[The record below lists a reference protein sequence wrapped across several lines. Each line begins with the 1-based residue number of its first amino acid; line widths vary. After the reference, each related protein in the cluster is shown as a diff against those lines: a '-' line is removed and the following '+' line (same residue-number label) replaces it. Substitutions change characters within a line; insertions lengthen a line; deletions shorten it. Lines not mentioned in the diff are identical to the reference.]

1 MPRKRPRADTAC
13 MEAAATQSASLP
25 VNALE
30 YVKQR
35 LAQMHPAYFAM
46 AMATG
51 IVSLAAD
58 QLGLSAFARLLLW
71 LNLPAYCFI
80 WLAFV
85 LRIALFPSRVL
96 ADLSSHQRGPGFF
109 TAVAATSVVG
119 TQIVL
124 LLGNWPLALAL
135 WWLALVL
142 WFGLTCAI
150 FVGLSVKE
158 EKPTLAEG
166 INGGWLLA
174 VVAPQ
179 SVVVLGC
186 AVGADRILGHEIS
199 LFILMSLWLCGGML
213 YIWMISLIFFRYMF
227 FKFVPSDL
235 MPPYWINMGAVAI
248 STLAGARLAL
258 SGGDVPL
265 VASMLPFI
273 KGLTLMFWATAT
285 WWIPILVILGVWRH
299 RVRGFAL
306 KYDPLYWGLVFPL
319 GMYSVCTLQ
328 LSKVLDVPFLV
339 GLSRVFV
346 VLALVAWVL
355 TLFGLATRL
364 LYVVLL
370 AMRRKE
376 PASTMPAVLANQQ
389 TGRLS

>member
-1 MPRKRPRADTAC
+1 MPRKGPRADTAC

>member
-1 MPRKRPRADTAC
+1 MTQHATRPAG
-13 MEAAATQSASLP
+13 
-25 VNALE
+25 ALE
-30 YVKQR
+30 YARQR

-58 QLGLSAFARLLLW
+58 QLGLNAFARVLLW
-71 LNLPAYCFI
+71 LNIPAYCFL
-80 WLAFV
+80 WLALG
-85 LRIALFPSRVL
+85 LRIALFPARVL

-119 TQIVL
+119 TQFVL
-124 LLGNWPLALAL
+124 LLGNWPVALAL

-258 SGGDVPL
+258 AGGDVPL

-328 LSKVLDVPFLV
+328 LSKVLDAPFLV

-346 VLALVAWVL
+346 VLALVTWLL
-355 TLFGLATRL
+355 TFSGLAARL

-370 AMRRKE
+370 ALRGAKSSRAAMG
-376 PASTMPAVLANQQ
+376 PAIAAQQ

>member
-1 MPRKRPRADTAC
+1 

>member
-1 MPRKRPRADTAC
+1 
-13 MEAAATQSASLP
+13 MEAAITQPDSKPAA
-25 VNALE
+25 ALE
-30 YVKQR
+30 YFRQR

-51 IVSLAAD
+51 IVSLASD
-58 QLGLSAFARLLLW
+58 QLGLGVFARALLW
-71 LNLPAYCFI
+71 LNVPAYCLL
-80 WLAFV
+80 WLALG

-119 TQIVL
+119 AQSVL
-124 LLGNWPLALAL
+124 LLDNWPVALAL

-258 SGGDVPL
+258 AGGDVPL
-265 VASMLPFI
+265 IASMLPFI

-328 LSKVLDVPFLV
+328 LSKVLDAPFLL

-355 TLFGLATRL
+355 TFFGLATRL
-364 LYVVLL
+364 LYVLLL
-370 AMRRKE
+370 ATRSRRE
-376 PASTMPAVLANQQ
+376 AAPSLPSVITHQQ